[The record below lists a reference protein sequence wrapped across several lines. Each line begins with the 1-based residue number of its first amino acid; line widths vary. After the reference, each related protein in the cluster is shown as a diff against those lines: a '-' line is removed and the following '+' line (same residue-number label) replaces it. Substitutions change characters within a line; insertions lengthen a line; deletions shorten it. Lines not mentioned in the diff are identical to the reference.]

1 MFGVCELGQ
10 RMTNGFGEIDDE
22 IEAFNWYL
30 FPYEIQKIL
39 TTILIRVQMPIEL
52 QYFGSISAT
61 RENSK
66 KVSFKS

>member
-52 QYFGSISAT
+52 QYFDSISAT